1 MPRRIRAYS
10 LSMNVTN
17 RTTVLLLG
25 VIAAVL
31 VGWVLHVGAAILQ
44 PIVIATLLA
53 SMLQPLVRALAKLR
67 IPPAFTV
74 MAITGLLFFG
84 LIQMGLLFEANA
96 RAFLGLDEEVAPT
109 HIQQEAEPRAEQE
122 VAIQKQTDQDEGV
135 AGALEDGPE
144 GGAQGAPETGEDGDE
159 TPKEAPDRRT
169 DLEKSRDA
177 AGDWSNITKKISIR
191 LLASDLPGPIS
202 TYLSQAIQ
210 DLELTPLAEGL
221 AASGYG
227 FIKGLV
233 LVLIFMVFIFSEQA
247 VFRRKILAIA
257 DERSEEA
264 AEILDTIG
272 RGIQRYLGVKTV
284 VSFLTG
290 SLCYVVLQA
299 LDIPYAL
306 LFGFITFLLNY
317 IPTFG
322 SIIAGIFPTITALAL
337 EPGLAKPFAVIITYV
352 SVNLTL
358 GSFIEPRILGRELN
372 LSPLVVVFS
381 VVIWAGLWGIV
392 GGFLAVPLTA
402 VLQITLASSETT
414 LPIAI
419 MMGSGPQKTSRKE
432 RKQQRKD
439 AEAAA

>member
-1 MPRRIRAYS
+1 MPPRIKAYS
-10 LSMNVTN
+10 LTMNVSN
-17 RTTVLLLG
+17 RTMVLLLG

-31 VGWVLHVGAAILQ
+31 VGWVLQVGAAILQ

-84 LIQMGLLFEANA
+84 LIEMGLLFEANA
-96 RAFLGLDEEVAPT
+96 RAFLGLDTPPPIV
-109 HIQQEAEPRAEQE
+109 QQEPEPAAEQD
-122 VAIQKQTDQDEGV
+122 VAIQKLADQDQEV
-135 AGALEDGPE
+135 AGAPEEGIE
-144 GGAQGAPETGEDGDE
+144 GGTGEDSD
-159 TPKEAPDRRT
+159 EAPEEKPDLRT
-169 DLEKSRDA
+169 DLEKSREA
-177 AGDWSNITKKISIR
+177 AGDWSNIADKISIR
-191 LLASDLPGPIS
+191 LLESDLPGPVT
-202 TYLSQAIQ
+202 TYLSKAIK

-221 AASGYG
+221 AVSGYS
-227 FIKGLV
+227 FVKALV
-233 LVLIFMVFIFSEQA
+233 LVLIYMVFIFSEQA

-257 DERSEEA
+257 DDRSEEA

-290 SLCYVVLQA
+290 SVCYVVLQA

-306 LFGFITFLLNY
+306 LFAFITFLLNY

-337 EPGLAKPFAVIITYV
+337 EPGLVKPFAVVITYV

-381 VVIWAGLWGIV
+381 VVIWAGIWGIV

-419 MMGSGPQKTSRKE
+419 MMGSGPQKISRKE
-432 RKQQRKD
+432 RKQKRKED
-439 AEAAA
+439 VATT

>member
-1 MPRRIRAYS
+1 
-10 LSMNVTN
+10 MNVSN
-17 RTTVLLLG
+17 RTMVLLLG

-84 LIQMGLLFEANA
+84 LIEMGLLFEANA
-96 RAFLGLDEEVAPT
+96 RAFLGLDDESAPT
-109 HIQQEAEPRAEQE
+109 HIQHEAEPRTELRTGLRTGQE
-122 VAIQKQTDQDEGV
+122 VALQKQIEPAESIQENEEVASAPLEEG
-135 AGALEDGPE
+135 AGETKEEGAEQPAEDS
-144 GGAQGAPETGEDGDE
+144 
-159 TPKEAPDRRT
+159 RT
-169 DLEKSRDA
+169 DVEKSVA
-177 AGDWSNITKKISIR
+177 VAGDWSNITDKIAIR
-191 LLASDLPGPIS
+191 LLESDLPVPIT
-202 TYLSQAIQ
+202 TYLSRALKDQ
-210 DLELTPLAEGL
+210 ELTPLAEGL
-221 AASGYG
+221 AASGYS
-227 FIKGLV
+227 FLKGLV
-233 LVLIFMVFIFSEQA
+233 LVLIYMVFIFSEQA

-257 DERSEEA
+257 GDRSEEA

-272 RGIQRYLGVKTV
+272 QGIQRYLGVKTV
-284 VSFLTG
+284 VSFLTS

-306 LFGFITFLLNY
+306 LFAFITFLLNY

-337 EPGLAKPFAVIITYV
+337 EPGLAKPFAVVITYV

-381 VVIWAGLWGIV
+381 VVIWAGIWGIV

-419 MMGSGPQKTSRKE
+419 MMGSGPTKTSRKQ
-432 RKQQRKD
+432 RKQLRK
-439 AEAAA
+439 EAAA